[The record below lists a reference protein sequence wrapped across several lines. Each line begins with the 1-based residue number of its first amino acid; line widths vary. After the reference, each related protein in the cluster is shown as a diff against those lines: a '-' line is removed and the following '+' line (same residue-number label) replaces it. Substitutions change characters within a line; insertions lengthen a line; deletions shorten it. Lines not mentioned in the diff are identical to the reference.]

1 MKTLLKKKKI
11 GGNHAVA
18 FACTTGTDA
27 KPEINEVSVEKVGIG
42 QIGSHIVGVTIA
54 AGILVRTGATTSTV
68 GSLVR
73 KKSYK
78 TTQKTVVGDR
88 STGVYEA

>member
-27 KPEINEVSVEKVGIG
+27 KPEINEVSVEKVGIC
-42 QIGSHIVGVTIA
+42 QLGSHIVGVTIA

-88 STGVYEA
+88 STGV

>member
-18 FACTTGTDA
+18 FACTTRTDA
-27 KPEINEVSVEKVGIG
+27 KPEINEVSVEKVGIC
-42 QIGSHIVGVTIA
+42 QLGSHIAGVAIA

-88 STGVYEA
+88 STGV

>member
-1 MKTLLKKKKI
+1 MKKLVKKKKI

-54 AGILVRTGATTSTV
+54 AGILVRTGATSTV

-88 STGVYEA
+88 STGV